1 MLKITLR
8 RTWQDTNNSGGIY
21 DKHVDATCTWR
32 VHEKFDGLAHQE
44 LADAGYVCVLVQ
56 AAGDERDWIGRN
68 YSGIPRLTVGVSI
81 PSEKWRGDTAAFIYD
96 HLPRHFDKEWGKDG
110 RALDSF

>member
-8 RTWQDTNNSGGIY
+8 RTWQSAGGIQ
-21 DKHVDATCTWR
+21 KHVDATCTWR
-32 VHEKFDGLAHQE
+32 IHEHFDGLAHQE

-56 AAGDERDWIGRN
+56 ATGDERDWIGRN
-68 YSGIPRLTVGVSI
+68 YSGIPRLSVGSGI

-96 HLPRHFDKEWGKDG
+96 HLPRHFDQEWGKDG